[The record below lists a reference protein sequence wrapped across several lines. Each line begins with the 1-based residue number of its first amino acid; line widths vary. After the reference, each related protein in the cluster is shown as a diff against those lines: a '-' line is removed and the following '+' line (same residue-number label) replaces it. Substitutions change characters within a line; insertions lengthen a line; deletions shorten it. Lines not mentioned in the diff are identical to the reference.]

1 MTRPK
6 KSKLFWANKVFQRK
20 KNKINNESV
29 LILQITGV
37 KQKHLQ
43 TTVQKMLLRKT
54 KHDKTLA
61 HKWDSSN
68 SNFPGQALI
77 GQL

>member
-6 KSKLFWANKVFQRK
+6 KSKLFWANKIFQRK
-20 KNKINNESV
+20 KKKINNESV

-43 TTVQKMLLRKT
+43 TTVQKMLLQKN
-54 KHDKTLA
+54 KHDKT
-61 HKWDSSN
+61 
-68 SNFPGQALI
+68 
-77 GQL
+77 